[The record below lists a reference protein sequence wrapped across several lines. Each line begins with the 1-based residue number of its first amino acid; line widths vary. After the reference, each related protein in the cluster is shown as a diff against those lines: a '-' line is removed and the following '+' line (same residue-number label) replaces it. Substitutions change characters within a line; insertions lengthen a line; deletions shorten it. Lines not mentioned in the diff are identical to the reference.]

1 MVFIVGEKKKKKDI
15 GRKMVGKSE
24 MREILREIKQIE
36 EGREGRRK
44 K

>member
-1 MVFIVGEKKKKKDI
+1 MVFIVGEKKKKDI
-15 GRKMVGKSE
+15 GRRMVGKSE